1 MYPGSYNPAMEVY
14 NPQVRPNQGRS
25 PVEVKVNIFLRAVED
40 MDCCKNVS
48 EIVNQSFLLFTRL
61 SNVKIFFRP

>member
-48 EIVNQSFLLFTRL
+48 ELVNQLFLLSKIL
-61 SNVKIFFRP
+61 SNLKICFRP